1 MDIVWYIYVT
11 FIGLMLGSFYNVVG
25 IRVPAGESLLGRSHC
40 PKCGKTLGVVEL
52 IPVIGYLVLMGKCK
66 ECKSHISIKYPLIE
80 LISGSLFLLLF
91 VLLRGNMVEYIVSI
105 SFVSLMLIV
114 VVSDLY
120 YQVVPDKVLLV
131 FLPIILVLRMF
142 SDFIPW
148 YESLI
153 GGILGFGFMYLIA
166 WYGEKRFKKQALGG
180 GDIKLYFIIG
190 LFLGYN
196 LVFLSLFFAS
206 VIGLLYGMI
215 IRKKTGYIPFVPFIF
230 VGSILSYLVGQA
242 FIDWYLGILM

>member
-1 MDIVWYIYVT
+1 MWYIYVT
-11 FIGLMLGSFYNVVG
+11 FIGLVLGSFYNVVG
-25 IRVPAGESLLGRSHC
+25 IRIPTGESLLGRSHC
-40 PKCGKTLGVVEL
+40 PKCGRTLGVIEL
-52 IPVIGYLVLMGKCK
+52 IPVIGYLVLRGKCK

-105 SFVSLMLIV
+105 SFVSLMLII

-153 GGILGFGFMYLIA
+153 GGVLGFGFMYLIA

-215 IRKKTGYIPFVPFIF
+215 IRKKTGYLPFVPFIF
-230 VGSILSYLVGQA
+230 VGSMLSYLVGQA

>member
-1 MDIVWYIYVT
+1 MDIMWYIYVT
-11 FIGLMLGSFYNVVG
+11 FIGLVLGSFYNVVG
-25 IRVPAGESLLGRSHC
+25 IRIPTGESLLGRSHC
-40 PKCGKTLGVVEL
+40 PKCGRTLGVIEL
-52 IPVIGYLVLMGKCK
+52 IPVIGYLVLRGKCK

-105 SFVSLMLIV
+105 SFVSLMLII

-153 GGILGFGFMYLIA
+153 GGVLGFGFMYLIA

-215 IRKKTGYIPFVPFIF
+215 IRKKTGYLPFVPFIF
-230 VGSILSYLVGQA
+230 VGSMLSYLVGQA